1 MKKNSV
7 KRYYYVNWADQVIW
21 SPQSTPSNE
30 YKPAFSTTLSWEVID
45 QDVVNN
51 TSTIKWELR
60 ASPYNNFLYVD
71 DILYEEAD
79 DVYYMRFGT
88 DSNEYNMSS
97 GDPVKDIIVYAR
109 EVDPVDHTSVGSKKT
124 VYTSTSIDVKVS
136 RTDSEKLVA
145 SGTFTWP
152 HLDDGNSCIYLQ
164 CEFCVRNF
172 YRADDTALIGTDW
185 GYTFDSY
192 NYDYATP
199 DTISRH
205 AMVYSM
211 PAEFTDEESPAIQYA
226 VPSGVTGEIYM
237 TLDGNVKTQ
246 STHIMTVTGAS
257 TKAYTFTQADLD
269 KIWKIQ
275 DDGLRH
281 KGVKFVIRSVS
292 PVDGETYWESVSG
305 ILYLDNYHPELHIQ
319 VVDSNEDVKT
329 RLTGNEEV
337 LVRYLSDAKCTTGA
351 KAVKGSTI
359 NTESVKN
366 AGITLYG
373 PVSTF
378 KGVQGNV
385 FDFAVVDNHENAT
398 TDSKT
403 FPVETGKFIEYVKPT
418 ANVSVTEVTGDG
430 KVAITVYGKYYKGGF
445 GKVDNK
451 LKITWSLQE
460 HNQPYDSGVFEDVY
474 VDTDEE
480 DNYSYTFQRTGLN
493 YLDVYE
499 LSVGVSDVAVPTEV
513 YAEAI
518 IAAVPVFDWGRQ
530 DFAFYVPVTING
542 AQVPSIVEQ
551 GTNYTGWTY
560 RKWSDGTAECW
571 YSKTVSAKIN
581 TATGSGYGSGAVSGS
596 NVSFPF
602 TFIAIPTILVSLTP
616 TGTTTPAYLTPYS
629 TAATT
634 EQTGTYQLN
643 SMSSDSTTRNYIINY
658 EVRGKWK

>member
-1 MKKNSV
+1 MAANKGSIT
-7 KRYYYVNWADQVIW
+7 YYHYEAAAGDCF
-21 SPQSTPSNE
+21 SKLEYSSNCI
-30 YKPAFSTTLSWEVID
+30 AQTTFSWEVI
-45 QDVVNN
+45 QDVVYNQSTVNWTIDMMAYGYNGTQYLPAGSSVYVKEN
-51 TSTIKWELR
+51 TKADYSGMTTTLNSIYLDTR
-60 ASPYNNFLYVD
+60 P
-71 DILYEEAD
+71 IL
-79 DVYYMRFGT
+79 
-88 DSNEYNMSS
+88 
-97 GDPVKDIIVYAR
+97 
-109 EVDPVDHTSVGSKKT
+109 EVDKPVRLASGSFTVDHKT
-124 VYTSTSIDVKVS
+124 NGTRNLYLIYSNDYIGDAY
-136 RTDSEKLVA
+136 KLV
-145 SGTFTWP
+145 
-152 HLDDGNSCIYLQ
+152 DGEKVITES
-164 CEFCVRNF
+164 F
-172 YRADDTALIGTDW
+172 
-185 GYTFDSY
+185 
-192 NYDYATP
+192 YDYAGIDCYVEIP
-199 DTISRH
+199 LNTISRH
-205 AMVYSM
+205 GMVYTHNNFGD
-211 PAEFTDEESPAIQYA
+211 FTDEDSPMIKYA

-246 STHIMTVTGAS
+246 STHIMQVTGAG

-269 KIWKIQ
+269 AIWDIQ
-275 DDGLRH
+275 DEGLRH
-281 KGVKFVIRSVS
+281 KGIKFVIRSVS
-292 PVDGETYWESVSG
+292 PVDGETYWESISAT
-305 ILYLDNYHPELHIQ
+305 LYLVHYHPELHIQ

-385 FDFAVVDNHENAT
+385 FDFAVVDNHENPT

-499 LSVGVSDVAVPTEV
+499 LRVGVSDVAVPTEV

-530 DFAFYVPVTING
+530 DFAFNVPVTIQG
-542 AQVPSIVEQ
+542 ASVPSIVEQ

-560 RKWSDGTAECW
+560 RKWSDGFAECW
-571 YSKTVSAKIN
+571 LTKELTSVKIQTASGNGYS
-581 TATGSGYGSGAVSGS
+581 SGAISAS
-596 NVSFPF
+596 NVSFPVTF
-602 TFIAIPTILVSLTP
+602 TARPTVIATLMAN
-616 TGTTTPAYLTPYS
+616 GNPAFLSPST

-643 SMSSDSTTRNYIINY
+643 SMSSVASKNYLITY
-658 EVRGKWK
+658 DVKGRWK